1 MAGHD
6 ATAAARWMRTAY
18 RVVAASGTTPPTAA
32 RAYAVVFVA
41 AYEGLL
47 GGMPAHRTLQGQLPD
62 LTSLPMPPNPA
73 TVDWPLVLSA
83 SAATVLRALFPTLA
97 TEVEVAATERED
109 AEQRARAGISQQVAA
124 ASRAHGAATAQAVL
138 DWAGQDG
145 HAQAAARAATYAPP
159 VGDGLWVPTP
169 PNFGRA
175 IEPYCAEVRPLLLH
189 TVDEVAP
196 VPHVPFAT
204 DPASPFFAQA
214 WSTYQQ
220 SSDNDDESRD
230 IARVWTDNPVFSG
243 LPAGHWLHIRI
254 QVAEQHRLR
263 LDLTVK
269 ALVRTAVALHDAF
282 MNCWTWKYRYN
293 LLRPVT
299 YVRTYGIAAGWN
311 TWVNTP
317 QFPQYTSGHS
327 VASAAAARVL
337 TDVFGPKRFD
347 DRTGQ

>member
-1 MAGHD
+1 M
-6 ATAAARWMRTAY
+6 
-18 RVVAASGTTPPTAA
+18 
-32 RAYAVVFVA
+32 
-41 AYEGLL
+41 
-47 GGMPAHRTLQGQLPD
+47 
-62 LTSLPMPPNPA
+62 
-73 TVDWPLVLSA
+73 
-83 SAATVLRALFPTLA
+83 
-97 TEVEVAATERED
+97 
-109 AEQRARAGISQQVAA
+109 
-124 ASRAHGAATAQAVL
+124 
-138 DWAGQDG
+138 
-145 HAQAAARAATYAPP
+145 
-159 VGDGLWVPTP
+159 
-169 PNFGRA
+169 
-175 IEPYCAEVRPLLLH
+175 EPYCAEVRPLLLH

-196 VPHVPFAT
+196 VPHVPFST

-220 SSDNDDESRD
+220 SLDNDDESRD
-230 IARVWTDNPVFSG
+230 SARVWTDNPVFSG
-243 LPAGHWLHIRI
+243 LPAGHWLHIVI

-317 QFPQYTSGHS
+317 QFPEYTSGHS

-337 TDVFGPKRFD
+337 TDLFGPKRFD
-347 DRTGQ
+347 DRTLATTQGIVRSTRQFRSFEEAAAMAAQSRLYGGIHYPMGIAAGLEQGEEIGRIVVSRLRTRHA